1 MNVYQVTDEKFKK
14 YGRIIKGLDV
24 TELMEKMEET
34 PLPENE
40 VIYIASVPELEALP
54 VYQTLTDVIYGEMP
68 IQIGCCNGFNKLLN
82 AAEYHRDSEVNV
94 AVTDL
99 VLMLG
104 KRADVED
111 DFRYD
116 SANIEAFFLPKGTVV
131 EVFGDTLD
139 DDLFK
144 EKLGNVSIKQLTRTA
159 KERRPGSMG
168 YAEAMIIEYNGK
180 KKNNAYRL
188 HINKLYSYKHSLLK
202 QVDSLQDDMLR
213 DEASAFFD
221 PDFFEEES
229 QYE

>member
-1 MNVYQVTDEKFKK
+1 MYEYAV
-14 YGRIIKGLDV
+14 
-24 TELMEKMEET
+24 
-34 PLPENE
+34 
-40 VIYIASVPELEALP
+40 A
-54 VYQTLTDVIYGEMP
+54 
-68 IQIGCCNGFNKLLN
+68 KL
-82 AAEYHRDSEVNV
+82 
-94 AVTDL
+94 
-99 VLMLG
+99 
-104 KRADVED
+104 
-111 DFRYD
+111 
-116 SANIEAFFLPKGTVV
+116 I

-180 KKNNAYRL
+180 KKSNAYRL

-229 QYE
+229 PYE